1 MVGRR
6 SIWGKFTNQAD
17 PSALVINY
25 CFNLQV
31 SKILS
36 QAIINYLQLFKF
48 SSKGNRGEGRGGSRE
63 ICDWGWLCTCGNN
76 QSLPVLGFILQV
88 CLSKLIILCSY

>member
-6 SIWGKFTNQAD
+6 GIWGKFTNQAD

-48 SSKGNRGEGRGGSRE
+48 SSKGNRGEGRGGGVGRSVTGGG
-63 ICDWGWLCTCGNN
+63 CALVVTTSLCQYWG
-76 QSLPVLGFILQV
+76 S
-88 CLSKLIILCSY
+88 SYKYVFQN